1 MGFALMAATVEIG
14 AQERTYDEDAL
25 RLDSGFGG
33 LRIVRGVADSL
44 VLTVGIVRFVDAARL
59 VAASPNAV
67 AQAKVFESNYR
78 QGVWTAVLG
87 AAIWPAVFGIGH
99 IGTNQPV
106 PVGITVTSLA
116 LVTYGAIR
124 VETAKRALSK
134 AVWWYNRDL
143 KR

>member
-1 MGFALMAATVEIG
+1 MASAVALA

-25 RLDSGFGG
+25 RIDNGLRG
-33 LRIVRGVADSL
+33 LRIVRGASDSI
-44 VLTVGIVRFVDAARL
+44 VLRVGIVRSVDVSRL
-59 VAASPNAV
+59 VSTSPNAV
-67 AQAKVFESNYR
+67 AQAKVFEANYR
-78 QGVWTAVLG
+78 QGIWTAVLG
-87 AAIWPAVFGIGH
+87 VAIWPAVFAINH

-106 PVGITVTSLA
+106 PLGITFTTVA

-124 VETAKRALSK
+124 IDNAKRALSK